1 MNHLPADAARR
12 PSKLLPALLAAA
24 LLAAP
29 AAPAWAGCHGL
40 QLHAHRGAPGGPENS
55 LSAVQQAWDGAWDG
69 AEIDVQTLRDGQWVL
84 HHDLKLGRTTSLQ
97 GRATT
102 ELPPEAWREVR
113 MKDRQGRLVAEA
125 APFLADLT
133 TQLPARDDKVLNIE
147 LKQLNLSCQA
157 AEGAAQGLS
166 RSRAR
171 RALVPHRHRPPRAAV
186 RAPRRPAGLPGP
198 DRAGP
203 AGPGARGARAGP
215 GAGAARQAPGA
226 RPRLAAAAAAGG
238 GHPGGRARGHQHA
251 GGQPGAAGRRAGA
264 GRAGVHLPPRAGP
277 RTRGGP
283 AAPGPRQRPAAQRR
297 HHRRHAAA
305 FCDQLGQ
312 P

>member
-12 PSKLLPALLAAA
+12 PSPLLTALLAAA
-24 LLAAP
+24 LLVAP

-69 AEIDVQTLRDGQWVL
+69 AEIDVQTLRDGRWVL

-102 ELPPEAWREVR
+102 ELPSEAWREVR
-113 MKDRQGRLVAEA
+113 VKDRQGRLTAEA
-125 APFLADLT
+125 APFLADLA

-147 LKQLNLSCQA
+147 LKQLNPSCQA
-157 AEGAAQGLS
+157 VEGVVQGLS
-166 RSRAR
+166 RSRPDGRWFLTAIDRRVLQCVR
-171 RALVPHRHRPPRAAV
+171 RADRQGYLGLIVLDPQALAREAPARAQPLAQRVKPPVLDRAWLQRLQQEVGSPVGVHVDINTLGANPALLADALALGVPVFTYH
-186 RAPRRPAGLPGP
+186 LGP
-198 DRAGP
+198 DREHAT
-203 AGPGARGARAGP
+203 ALRRQARGSGLLP
-215 GAGAARQAPGA
+215 TGAIIDGTP
-226 RPRLAAAAAAGG
+226 
-238 GHPGGRARGHQHA
+238 
-251 GGQPGAAGRRAGA
+251 
-264 GRAGVHLPPRAGP
+264 
-277 RTRGGP
+277 
-283 AAPGPRQRPAAQRR
+283 
-297 HHRRHAAA
+297 AA